1 MTKDAL
7 LQHYTSFEGFYSK
20 YFDGHR
26 VLQNGEWQVLC
37 PFHGD
42 KNPSMTVNPKTGLFN
57 CFACGAK
64 GGFID
69 FYMKQHGVD
78 FPAAIKKMCADAGIQ
93 EHNPQIV
100 KTYDYT
106 DHNGKLITQTVRYEP
121 KKFSQRA
128 MQNGQWVWSLKGV
141 NTVLY
146 NMPAILKAD
155 IVLIMEGEKDCDTA
169 KSIGIT
175 ATTCPMGAGK
185 WREWYN
191 APLAGKIVVLVPDN
205 DSVGIK
211 HMIQVGNALKSQ
223 SIVKWLEFPGE
234 NKKGY
239 DFTDFVN
246 GFENEF
252 EAMNKVDAL
261 IRSARIFD
269 DSKIIIPVQDSPE
282 SEKIKKWVKSSPGE
296 FSVRD
301 VDYDLGFSTP
311 EQKNARTAVLEKFVA
326 EKVLSREGKH
336 RGVYRPYQ
344 AALDSMDFKT
354 ADDKFLPLWLPMGIH
369 KMVGIMPGNIVVL
382 AGEANAGKTAMMLN
396 IIKSNMNKFDV
407 HYFNS
412 EMGAGELK
420 SRLSKFE
427 GLSLDDWTFNA
438 YSRDSDFADVVF
450 TGEKS
455 LNIIDFLEVHDDFY
469 LVGEK
474 IKQIHLALNGG
485 IAIIAIQKNKGS
497 EFAVGGNRTMEKA
510 RLVVNVEPGKFKITK
525 AKNFINSALN
535 PNGLMCDWKL
545 VDGCRFVMKGSE
557 WYRKE

>member
-7 LQHYTSFEGFYSK
+7 LQHYTSFEGFYSQ

-37 PFHGD
+37 PFHED

-78 FPAAIKKMCADAGIQ
+78 FSEAIKKMCADAGIHEQ
-93 EHNPQIV
+93 KPQIV

-205 DSVGIK
+205 DSAGIK

-311 EQKNARTAVLEKFVA
+311 EQKIARTAVLEKFVA

-344 AALDSMDFKT
+344 AALESMDFKT

>member
-37 PFHGD
+37 PFHED

-78 FPAAIKKMCADAGIQ
+78 FSAAIKKMCADAGIHEQ
-93 EHNPQIV
+93 NPQIV

-205 DSVGIK
+205 DPVGIK

-269 DSKIIIPVQDSPE
+269 DSKIIIPVQDSHE

-311 EQKNARTAVLEKFVA
+311 EQKITRTAVLEKFVA

-336 RGVYRPYQ
+336 RGVYRPYK
-344 AALDSMDFKT
+344 AALESMDFKT

-412 EMGAGELK
+412 EMGAGELR

-427 GLSLDDWTFNA
+427 GLSLDDWIFNA

-535 PNGLMCDWKL
+535 PNGLCCDWKL
-545 VDGCRFVMKGSE
+545 VDGCKFVMKGSE